1 MKTQQREKAF
11 NIYQKYQGDI
21 TNRAIAEKIGV
32 SAKTIGIWKKQDKWK
47 ASLFSKAA
55 SKDKHRLQIDN
66 DELNERQRLFCLYY
80 VKSFN
85 ATQSAIRA
93 GYSADSAHVT
103 GCRLLKYEKV
113 AAEIKRIKKEMVN
126 EVFIEAM
133 DVLQV
138 YVKIAFAD
146 ITDYVTFGKKE
157 VQAFGKSG
165 PLFDEDDNPIMKEI
179 SFVDVKDSGLVDG
192 TIVTEAKLGKEGIA
206 IKLADKMKALEKL
219 SLYFDLFPDQFKQKI
234 ENEKLKLAK
243 QKLDQSDEGENPV
256 KIMITRKEEKA

>member
-1 MKTQQREKAF
+1 MKTKQRAQALA
-11 NIYQKYQGDI
+11 IYQHHQGNI
-21 TNRAIAEKIGV
+21 TNRAIADTIGV
-32 SAKTIGIWKKQDKWK
+32 SAKTISIWKKQDRWK
-47 ASLFSKAA
+47 EALFSENGHKQ
-55 SKDKHRLQIDN
+55 RRIEN

-85 ATQSAIRA
+85 ATQSAIKA
-93 GYSADSAHVT
+93 GYSPDSAHVT
-103 GCRLLKYEKV
+103 GCRLLKNEKV
-113 AAEIKRIKKEMVN
+113 AAEIRRIKKEMVN
-126 EVFIEAM
+126 EVFVEAM

-157 VQAFGKSG
+157 VQAVGKSG

-243 QKLDQSDEGENPV
+243 QKAEKTDDGREPIE
-256 KIMITRKEEKA
+256 IMIKRKEDKA

>member
-1 MKTQQREKAF
+1 MKTQQRKQALA
-11 NIYQKYQGDI
+11 IYQHHQGNI
-21 TNRAIAEKIGV
+21 TNRAIADTIGV
-32 SAKTIGIWKKQDKWK
+32 SAKTISIWKKQGRWK
-47 ASLFSKAA
+47 EALFSENGHKQ
-55 SKDKHRLQIDN
+55 RRIEN

-85 ATQSAIRA
+85 ATQSAIKA
-93 GYSADSAHVT
+93 GYSPDSAHVT
-103 GCRLLKYEKV
+103 GCRLLKNEKV
-113 AAEIKRIKKEMVN
+113 AAEIRRIKKEMVN

-157 VQAFGKSG
+157 VQAVGKSG
-165 PLFDEDDNPIMKEI
+165 PLFDEDDNPIMKEV

-243 QKLDQSDEGENPV
+243 QKADKTDDGREPIE
-256 KIMITRKEEKA
+256 IMIKRKEDKA

>member
-1 MKTQQREKAF
+1 MKNAKREQAF
-11 NIYQKYQGDI
+11 TIYQSHKGRI
-21 TNRAIAEKIGV
+21 TNRALAGKSGV
-32 SAKTIGIWKKQDKWK
+32 SARTIGRWKKEGRWDEALHKNAESGGK
-47 ASLFSKAA
+47 
-55 SKDKHRLQIDN
+55 N
-66 DELNERQRLFCLYY
+66 TPGEGDELNERQRLFCLYY

-85 ATQSAIRA
+85 ATQSAIKA
-93 GYSADSAHVT
+93 GYSPESAHVT
-103 GCRLLKYEKV
+103 GSRLLKNEKV
-113 AAEIKRIKKEMVN
+113 AKEISRMKKEMVN
-126 EVFIEAM
+126 KVFVEAM

-165 PLFDEDDNPIMKEI
+165 PLFDENDNPIMQEI
-179 SFVDVKDSGLVDG
+179 SYVDVKDSHLLDG

-234 ENEKLKLAK
+234 ENEKLKLAQ
-243 QKLDQSDEGENPV
+243 QKMEKTEDSQKPIDIV
-256 KIMITRKEEKA
+256 ITRKEERP

>member
-1 MKTQQREKAF
+1 MKNTQREQAFEIYKAH
-11 NIYQKYQGDI
+11 KGSI
-21 TNRAIAEKIGV
+21 TNRAVAEKAGV
-32 SAKTIGIWKKQDKWK
+32 SARTIGRWKKEGRWEEALHKKQRTPGKNVC
-47 ASLFSKAA
+47 
-55 SKDKHRLQIDN
+55 HDN
-66 DELNERQRLFCLYY
+66 DDLNERQRLFCLYY

-85 ATQSAIRA
+85 ATQSAIKA
-93 GYSADSAHVT
+93 GYSPESAHVT
-103 GCRLLKYEKV
+103 GSRLLKNEKV
-113 AAEIKRIKKEMVN
+113 AGEIRRMKKEMVN
-126 EVFIEAM
+126 KVFIEAM

-165 PLFDEDDNPIMKEI
+165 PLFDEDDNPIMQEI
-179 SFVDVKDSGLVDG
+179 SYVDVKDSGLVDG

-234 ENEKLKLAK
+234 ENEKLKLAQ
-243 QKLDQSDEGENPV
+243 QKLEKTEDSQKPID
-256 KIMITRKEEKA
+256 IIITRKEERA